1 MATAQMRVNNGLEFE
16 DLLREHQRMVFSIAY
31 HMLHDRS
38 AAEEVAQDVF
48 LHLYKNL
55 GSLQSGEHVA
65 NWLRRV
71 TAHRAIDYARR
82 HRDDPQVALQDV
94 PEPARAA
101 EIHDPLLADRLRQLV
116 ASLPPNMRAV
126 VVLRYQE
133 ELELHDIAKLLNTP
147 VNTVKSQLHR
157 ALSTLREKVGRSIGE
172 DSV

>member
-1 MATAQMRVNNGLEFE
+1 MATAEMRVNDALEFA
-16 DLLREHQRMVFSIAY
+16 DLLRQHQRMVFSLAY

-38 AAEEVAQDVF
+38 ASEEVAQDVF

-55 GSLQSGEHVA
+55 SALQSGEHVA

-71 TAHRAIDYARR
+71 TVHRAIDYARR
-82 HRDDPQVALQDV
+82 HRDDPQIALQDV
-94 PEPARAA
+94 PEPARPA

-133 ELELHDIAKLLNTP
+133 ELELHEIANLLDVP

-157 ALSTLREKVGRSIGE
+157 ALSTLREKVERSIGE
-172 DSV
+172 ESV